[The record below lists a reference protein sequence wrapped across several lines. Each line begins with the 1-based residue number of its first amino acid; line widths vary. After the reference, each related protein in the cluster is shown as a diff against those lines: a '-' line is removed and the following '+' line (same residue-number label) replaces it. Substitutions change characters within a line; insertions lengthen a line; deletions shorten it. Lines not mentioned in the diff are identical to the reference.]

1 MGVPGVDTV
10 RVHANGMEIECLVAG
25 DGPLVLCLHGFP
37 DSATSWHPVL
47 AALSSAGYKAVA
59 PFMRGYAPT
68 GPAPDGCYQ
77 VADLAR
83 DANALHE
90 AFGGGPAMVVGHDW
104 GAPAAYGAA
113 ILAPE
118 RWRAVVGMAVPPW
131 GAMGRALVG
140 NLDQVQRSWYMFLFQ
155 HPLAEHLVSSDDFAF
170 IGRLW
175 RQWSPGFDDDRVVA
189 GAKDALRGDGCLA
202 AALGYY
208 RAALGSGHRDPARI
222 DEQRLVASDA
232 PVQPLRYLHGAD
244 DGCIGLEVV
253 RDAAAHAPVGADVQI
268 LDGAGHFLQLERPDA
283 VAAAVVDWADRHLR

>member
-1 MGVPGVDTV
+1 VGSRRVDEIRV
-10 RVHANGMEIECLVAG
+10 RANGMDVSCLAAG

-37 DSATSWHPVL
+37 DSARSWQGVVVAL
-47 AALSSAGYKAVA
+47 ADAGYRAVA
-59 PFMRGYAPT
+59 PSMRGYAPT
-68 GPAPDGCYQ
+68 GPSPDGCYQ
-77 VADLAR
+77 TADLAR

-90 AFGGGPAMVVGHDW
+90 ALGGGPAMVVGHDW

-113 ILAPE
+113 ILEPE

-131 GAMGRALVG
+131 GAMGRALLG

-155 HPLAEHLVSSDDFAF
+155 HPLAEHLVSSGDFAF
-170 IGRLW
+170 IERLW
-175 RQWSPGFDDDRVVA
+175 RQWSPGFDAGPAVDD
-189 GAKDALRGDGCLA
+189 AKDALRGDGCLA

-208 RAALGSGHRDPARI
+208 RAALGGTHRDPGRA
-222 DEQRLVASDA
+222 DEQQRVGSDA

-244 DGCIGLEVV
+244 DGCIGADVA
-253 RDAAAHAPVGADVQI
+253 RDAAAHAPSNADVQI

>member
-1 MGVPGVDTV
+1 MVDPRVDTV
-10 RVHANGMEIECLVAG
+10 RVRANGMDVACLVAG

-37 DSATSWHPVL
+37 DSATSWRPVL
-47 AALSSAGYKAVA
+47 GALASAGYRAVA

-68 GPAPDGCYQ
+68 GPSPDGCYQ
-77 VADLAR
+77 IADLAL
-83 DANALHE
+83 DANALHD

-155 HPLAEHLVSSDDFAF
+155 HPLAEHLVSSGDFAF
-170 IGRLW
+170 IDRLW
-175 RQWSPGFDDDRVVA
+175 SQWSPGFTAGSAVA
-189 GAKDALRGDGCLA
+189 AAKDAIRGDGCLA

-208 RAALGSGHRDPARI
+208 RAALGGTHRDPARS
-222 DEQRLVASDA
+222 DEQQRIDA
-232 PVQPLRYLHGAD
+232 GTPAQPLRYLHGAN
-244 DGCIGLEVV
+244 DGCIGTDVA
-253 RDAAAHAPVGADVQI
+253 RDAAAHAPAGAEVRI
-268 LDGAGHFLQLERPDA
+268 VDGAGHFLQLERPDV
-283 VAAAVVDWADRHLR
+283 VAAAVVEWADLHLR